1 VLAASKRII
10 SRAPAFFCR
19 LSAMNGQG
27 KGGKRAR
34 TQPKDGADT
43 LANTPGRDQLLLT
56 SPELQTRLGQKFCDE
71 TELLPL
77 LLAHGL
83 VRRVRTIQIAVRPL
97 GGDSFKITL
106 DASLP
111 TVKEAKVE
119 IARAQ
124 GTAADR
130 QELYRVAERADGL
143 AVREDDAE
151 PEPLEDESILLGEE
165 DVVAMAVRDSPLLWR
180 TFPADRVVLSE
191 EGAVAT
197 QKTEGWSLT
206 TTGIELTEGKH
217 YWEVEMLSGVLG
229 DYLTCIGV
237 TRPNLDP
244 TGSYFLEECTDGW
257 FIESSVGA
265 LYGNGKMYD
274 DEAGEYN
281 KGDRVGVLLNLDNG
295 SLRFFKNGVQH
306 GAGYPAGSMTGPVV
320 AAVQMKTQDESLR
333 LLPDAEVPAGY

>member
-1 VLAASKRII
+1 
-10 SRAPAFFCR
+10 
-19 LSAMNGQG
+19 MNGQV

-34 TQPKDGADT
+34 TQPKDDTDT
-43 LANTPGRDQLLLT
+43 LADIPGRDQLLLA

-71 TELLPL
+71 TEILPL

-83 VRRVRTIQIAVRPL
+83 VRRVRTIEIAVRPL

-106 DASLP
+106 DASVR
-111 TVKEAKVE
+111 TVKEAKAE

-124 GTAADR
+124 GTATGR

-143 AVREDDAE
+143 TVREDDAE
-151 PEPLEDESILLGEE
+151 PEPLEDESMLLGEG
-165 DVVAMAVRDSPLLWR
+165 DVVAMAVKDLPLLWG
-180 TFPADRVVLSE
+180 TFPADRVLLSE

-197 QKTEGWSLT
+197 QKVLQRSLT

-217 YWEVEMLSGVLG
+217 YWEVELLFDVG
-229 DYLTCIGV
+229 DYLAWIGV

-244 TGSYFLEECTDGW
+244 TGKYFLDTCTDAW
-257 FIESSVGA
+257 FIDNDRGG
-265 LYGNGKMYD
+265 LYGNGKNQAD
-274 DEAGEYN
+274 RAGTYN
-281 KGDRVGVLLNLDNG
+281 KGDRVGVLLNLDDG

-306 GAGYPAGSMTGPVV
+306 GPGYPAGSVTGPVV
-320 AAVQMKTQDESLR
+320 AAVQMINANDSMR